1 MRSNLQNCLFSNYG
15 ELASEYRFN
24 DLDGSVERSEAC
36 SSVFS
41 IYLISSGRRPDKASW
56 GPLIYNLVND
66 LNAILCSE
74 NRGGRMFLDPPDGI

>member
-1 MRSNLQNCLFSNYG
+1 MRSNLQNCPFSNYG

-41 IYLISSGRRPDKASW
+41 IYLISSGRRPDKAS
-56 GPLIYNLVND
+56 LIYNLVND